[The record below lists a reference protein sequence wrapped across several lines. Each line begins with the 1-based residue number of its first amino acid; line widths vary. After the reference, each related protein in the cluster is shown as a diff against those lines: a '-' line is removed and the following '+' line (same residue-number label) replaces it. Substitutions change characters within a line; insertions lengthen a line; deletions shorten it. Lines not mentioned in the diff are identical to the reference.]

1 MSYCVG
7 LTGGIGSGKSTVA
20 SLFAELGVPVID
32 TDTISHQLTQP
43 GGAAIPALQAI
54 FGKEYIDAAG
64 ALDRA
69 KMRQLVFADQTAKHK
84 LENIL
89 HPLIFAQAK
98 SQAESS
104 PAPYIL
110 LVVPLLFETASFRE
124 WMNRTVTVDCAE
136 ATQLTRVTQ
145 RNGMNEQA
153 ARAIMA
159 QQLSRS
165 QRLLLTD
172 DTIQN
177 EGDLA
182 ALREQVHQLNRHY
195 LDLAKRSN

>member
-1 MSYCVG
+1 MSYRVG

-20 SLFAELGVPVID
+20 SQFSELGVPVID
-32 TDTISHQLTQP
+32 TDALSHQLTQP
-43 GGAAIPALQAI
+43 GGTVIPAIQAV

-69 KMRQLVFADQTAKHK
+69 KMRQLVFSDTSAKHK
-84 LENIL
+84 LEEIL

-104 PAPYIL
+104 SAPYIL
-110 LVVPLLFETASFRE
+110 FVVPLLFETASFRD
-124 WMNRTVTVDCAE
+124 WMNRTITVDCSE
-136 ATQLTRVTQ
+136 ETQLARVSR
-145 RNGMNEQA
+145 RNGMSEQT

-165 QRLLLTD
+165 QRLRLTD
-172 DTIQN
+172 DTIHN

-182 ALREQVHQLNRHY
+182 ALRVQVHQLNQHY
-195 LDLAKRSN
+195 LSLAKRSN

>member
-1 MSYCVG
+1 MSYRVG

-124 WMNRTVTVDCAE
+124 WMSRTVTVDCAE
-136 ATQLTRVTQ
+136 ETQLTRVTQ

>member
-1 MSYCVG
+1 MSYRVG

-32 TDTISHQLTQP
+32 TDALSHHLTRP
-43 GGAAIPALQAI
+43 GGAAIAAI
-54 FGKEYIDAAG
+54 QTVFGEQYIDAAG
-64 ALDRA
+64 ALDRV
-69 KMRQLVFADQTAKHK
+69 KMRQLVFSDQDAKHK

-98 SQAESS
+98 SEAESS
-104 PAPYIL
+104 SAPYIL
-110 LVVPLLFETASFRE
+110 FVVPLLFETASFRE
-124 WMNRTVTVDCAE
+124 WMHRTLTVDCGE
-136 ATQLTRVTQ
+136 ATQLARVTL
-145 RNGMNEQA
+145 RNGLSEHT

-165 QRLLLTD
+165 QRLRLTD
-172 DTIQN
+172 DTILN

-182 ALREQVHQLNRHY
+182 ALRVQVHQLNQHY